1 MRLCSYARKCRS
13 GKIRILAYFTQR
25 VTIFS
30 IAAVECF
37 TGTSTFLNSI
47 QDGGEGGGGQKA
59 SPYQFLPCHFY
70 KRRNYGAKLSD
81 FFSFN
86 SFATLV

>member
-13 GKIRILAYFTQR
+13 GKIRILAYFTQC

-47 QDGGEGGGGQKA
+47 QDGGEGGGGGEGKKLPLTSF
-59 SPYQFLPCHFY
+59 SPVTSTNVGITGKKFLTF
-70 KRRNYGAKLSD
+70 
-81 FFSFN
+81 
-86 SFATLV
+86 